1 MGTLVICYITLGIW
15 VFKKFGVKIIT
26 RLLIELAIISL
37 LDPITSY
44 TTIFHDSKD
53 NVLLIEK
60 LTNSWIQK
68 FMFMYNIN
76 FYHKEG
82 I

>member
-1 MGTLVICYITLGIW
+1 MGTLVISYITLGIW
-15 VFKKFGVKIIT
+15 IFKKFGVKIIT